1 MNLLGVLS
9 LLLILSLITIPAS
22 SGSVSI
28 DMTGGCTTI
37 HKTSDG
43 ITSIDD
49 LLNEQNLTQETGKI
63 GFTISDG
70 MVQAPVEVQQVE
82 PGQQVLA

>member
-1 MNLLGVLS
+1 MNLLAALS
-9 LLLILSLITIPAS
+9 LLLILAAIIIPAS

-49 LLNEQNLTQETGKI
+49 LLNEQNLTQETGV
-63 GFTISDG
+63 FTFGGEI
-70 MVQAPVEVQQVE
+70 
-82 PGQQVLA
+82 

>member
-1 MNLLGVLS
+1 MNPLTVLS
-9 LLLILSLITIPAS
+9 LLLILAAIIIPVS

-28 DMTGGCTTI
+28 DMTVGCTTI

-49 LLNEQNLTQETGKI
+49 LLPVQNLTQETGV
-63 GFTISDG
+63 FTFG
-70 MVQAPVEVQQVE
+70 VAE
-82 PGQQVLA
+82 